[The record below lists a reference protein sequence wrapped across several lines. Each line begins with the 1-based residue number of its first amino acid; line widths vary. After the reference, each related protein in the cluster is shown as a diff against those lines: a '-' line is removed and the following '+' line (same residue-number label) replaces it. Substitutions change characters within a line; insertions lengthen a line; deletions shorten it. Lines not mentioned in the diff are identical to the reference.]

1 MGADTIKLQ
10 RLAWTKLVQIASLT
24 IGSVLQV
31 AAVYALP
38 KLIPSSPREPWEKQ
52 ARCPEADEGPAHV
65 PLLPTDPEEAQA
77 THQWLTSMG
86 LPEQD
91 IVGRGRLAS

>member
-1 MGADTIKLQ
+1 MPC
-10 RLAWTKLVQIASLT
+10 
-24 IGSVLQV
+24 SVLQV

-38 KLIPSSPREPWEKQ
+38 RLTPSSPGEPWEDQ
-52 ARCPEADEGPAHV
+52 ASHPDADQGPAHV

-77 THQWLTSMG
+77 THQWLTSVG
-86 LPEQD
+86 LSERD